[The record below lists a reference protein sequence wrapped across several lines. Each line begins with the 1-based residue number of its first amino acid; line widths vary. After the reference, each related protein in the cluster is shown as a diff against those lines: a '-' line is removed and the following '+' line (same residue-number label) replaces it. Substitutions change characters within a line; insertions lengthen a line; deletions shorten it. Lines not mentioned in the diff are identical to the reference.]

1 MQKFNDIYKA
11 IKDKAIR
18 ERVKKED
25 LQKLY
30 NKFEDLQKLELDYIN
45 KKNDILNDI
54 QKSDI
59 YILNSSLYCHFLE
72 ELEDFTL

>member
-11 IKDKAIR
+11 IKDKAIK
-18 ERVKKED
+18 ERVKKDD

-30 NKFEDLQKLELDYIN
+30 NKFEDLQQLEVDYIN

-59 YILNSSLYCHFLE
+59 YILNGSLYCHFLE
-72 ELEDFTL
+72 ELGDYTN

>member
-1 MQKFNDIYKA
+1 MQKFNNIYNAIKNKA
-11 IKDKAIR
+11 IK

-30 NKFEDLQKLELDYIN
+30 SKFEDLQQLELDYIS

-72 ELEDFTL
+72 ELGDYTL